1 MTREEEA
8 EVREVMQ
15 EVIANVNQQIIDIT
29 DGRLRQKLLGLA
41 NKHGWGARKP
51 EESK

>member
-1 MTREEEA
+1 MTPEEEA

-29 DGRLRQKLLGLA
+29 DGRLKQRLLNLA
-41 NKHGWGARKP
+41 NKHGWASHKQ
-51 EESK
+51 EERT